1 MIRKVLFIVANCVV
15 LGSMALHLY
24 KSREVNRFAGVGGP
38 DEFRRQKYEQLE
50 RLRGKLDHLPEDV
63 RRVEERRIDDQIAE
77 MEAGLPTVEIGK
89 EARRVK

>member
-24 KSREVNRFAGVGGP
+24 QSREVNRFAGVGGP

-50 RLRGKLDHLPEDV
+50 RLRGKLDHLPEQL
-63 RRVEERRIDDQIAE
+63 RKIEERRIEDQIAE
-77 MEAGLPTVEIGK
+77 LEIGLPIVELGK
-89 EARRVK
+89 EVRRVK